1 MRERVKNTKLK
12 TKTRSNTSTHVR
24 KEEKKML
31 PRYRNMNQNNT
42 CVLRIIDHD
51 FPSYM
56 PLTEEIIERESE
68 KH

>member
-1 MRERVKNTKLK
+1 MKNIKLK

-31 PRYRNMNQNNT
+31 PKYRNMNQNNKR
-42 CVLRIIDHD
+42 VLRIIDHD